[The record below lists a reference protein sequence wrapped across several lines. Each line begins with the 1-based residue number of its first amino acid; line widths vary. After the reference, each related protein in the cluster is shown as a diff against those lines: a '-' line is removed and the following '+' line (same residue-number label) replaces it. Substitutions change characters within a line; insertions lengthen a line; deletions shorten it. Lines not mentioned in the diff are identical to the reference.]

1 MEIISSNIFL
11 NIGIIGSIALAGS
24 MLLKKYNYPAV
35 LVYIV
40 LGMIVSPSLLNL
52 ISPTLMSYDSI
63 IAQIGLSFIAFS
75 IGETFSAKNLKLVGK
90 PGAILSI
97 LQSVFTAVIVA
108 AGLLL
113 LNPWFRLPIPAI
125 LILGTIAA
133 ATGPASTFMVIREYR
148 AKGPFTNLLLAA
160 VSIDDVVGI
169 ILFNTIIVVSGF
181 MLGGTP
187 VNIGFS
193 ILYPLIDIV
202 LSVSLGLILGLLLA
216 YACQRIHGNSSYLL
230 FTLVMLLFATGLCL
244 AFKLSYLLC
253 CMALGGAMS
262 NFSQKSSEVFSAI
275 ENFSPPIMLM
285 FFIVSGA
292 NLDITT
298 LPSVGWIGLAT
309 IILRS
314 IGKIWS
320 PQWAGKIAKIPPKIS
335 KYLGYAMLPQAG
347 VPIGFALTV
356 KSIFPEFDFILTIV
370 IANVIYSQI
379 VGPLLAKY
387 ALFQMGEATL
397 EKA

>member
-181 MLGGTP
+181 VLGGTP

-202 LSVSLGLILGLLLA
+202 VSVSLGLILGLLLA

-244 AFKLSYLLC
+244 TFKLSYLLC

-298 LPSVGWIGLAT
+298 LPSVGWIGLST

>member
-202 LSVSLGLILGLLLA
+202 VSVSLGLILGLLLA

-244 AFKLSYLLC
+244 TFKLSYLLC

>member
-1 MEIISSNIFL
+1 MEFITSNLLL

-24 MLLKKYNYPAV
+24 LLLKKFNYPAV
-35 LVYIV
+35 LIYIV
-40 LGMIVSPSLLNL
+40 IGMLISPSLFNV
-52 ISPTLMSYDSI
+52 INPTLMSYDSV

-75 IGETFSAKNLKLVGK
+75 IGETFSLKNLKLIGK
-90 PGAILSI
+90 SGAVLSI

-108 AGLLL
+108 VGLLL
-113 LNPWFRLPIPAI
+113 LNHWFRLPIPAI

-133 ATGPASTFMVIREYR
+133 ATGPASTFMVVREYK
-148 AKGPFTNLLLAA
+148 AKGPFTNFLLAA
-160 VSIDDVVGI
+160 VSIDDAVGI
-169 ILFNTIIVVSGF
+169 ILFNTIIVVSGL
-181 MLGGTP
+181 MLGSTS

-193 ILYPLIDIV
+193 ILFPLIDIV
-202 LSVSLGLILGLLLA
+202 LSVGLGFILGLLLA
-216 YACQRIHGNSSYLL
+216 YACQRIQGNSNYLL
-230 FTLVMLLFATGLCL
+230 FTLVMLLLATGLCS
-244 AFKLSYLLC
+244 AFHLSYLLC
-253 CMALGGAMS
+253 CMAIGAAMS
-262 NFSQKSSEVFSAI
+262 NFSNKSTEVFSVI
-275 ENFSPPIMLM
+275 ENFSPPIMLV

-292 NLDITT
+292 NLDVTT

-356 KSIFPEFDFILTIV
+356 KNIFPEFDFIITIV
-370 IANVIYSQI
+370 VANVIYSQI
-379 VGPLLAKY
+379 IGPLLAKY
-387 ALFQMGEATL
+387 ALFQVGEAVL
-397 EKA
+397 EKK